1 MRVNRLVIESGDNT
15 LGVDFHER
23 LTVIAGV
30 GRLEREG
37 LINEL
42 IGSMSSARAGVH
54 LEFTDARQRHLAVFR
69 PATGRHR
76 VVDTDKAADVTA
88 EFTDRGGVVDI
99 LAQAGSDARGA
110 RKVMRLCA
118 DDLRTGEERDDAVQQ
133 LATVDQNRLWRAAER
148 MLASENHLQHEADA
162 VGSVPE
168 DVEIIEKIEERH
180 RAYEHAIEHHERVR
194 KAAFGLGGGSGILG
208 TVGTMMVGPIG
219 LLALL
224 VGLGAAV
231 GSIVFR
237 RRMEEALVAEEQ
249 ALEEAGASSYLGFH
263 LQRVNG
269 LLADDGH
276 RKRLM
281 DAAEGSR
288 EAQREWEAVAGS
300 VTVDFAFK
308 HKDAVDAAAQVRRNV
323 DSLDTMSSTTPS
335 ISRDQATDLA
345 QVLVQRLSE
354 ARGIGKSDPTL
365 PLVLD
370 EPFADVDPSVKP
382 LLLELLSTT
391 AGNPQVIFLTED
403 EDVASW
409 ARLEAL
415 TGDVSIIEP
424 TPEHEDRRANAEDR
438 RVSVGDR
445 RIDLDLNVS

>member
-42 IGSMSSARAGVH
+42 IGSMSSARSGVH
-54 LEFTDARQRHLAVFR
+54 LEFTDSRQRQLAVFR
-69 PATGRHR
+69 PTVGKHR
-76 VVDTDKAADVTA
+76 VIDTDKAVDLTT
-88 EFTDRGGVVDI
+88 EFTDATGSVDI
-99 LAQAGSDARGA
+99 LGKHGIDARGA
-110 RKVMRLCA
+110 RKVMRLSS
-118 DDLRTGEERDDAVQQ
+118 DQLRTGEERDDAVQQ
-133 LATVDQNRLWRAAER
+133 LASVDQNRLWKAADR
-148 MLASENHLQHEADA
+148 MLATENHLQLEADA

-180 RAYEHAIEHHERVR
+180 KAYEQAIEHHEKVR
-194 KAAFGLGGGSGILG
+194 KLAFGVGGASGIIGTIG
-208 TVGTMMVGPIG
+208 TVVIGPLAVLVLLIG
-219 LLALL
+219 LA
-224 VGLGAAV
+224 AAV
-231 GSIVFR
+231 ASIVFR
-237 RRMEEALVAEEQ
+237 RRMEQALQAEEQ
-249 ALEEAGASSYLGFH
+249 ALQEAGASSYLGFH

-269 LLADDGH
+269 LLSDDGS

-288 EAQREWEAVAGS
+288 SAQREWEAVAGDI
-300 VTVDFAFK
+300 TVEFAFK
-308 HKDAVDAAAQVRRNV
+308 HKDAIDAAAQVRRNV
-323 DSLDTMSSTTPS
+323 DSLDTMSQTTPA

-354 ARGIGKSDPTL
+354 ARGIGKLDPNL

-370 EPFADVDPSVKP
+370 EPFAEVDPSVKP

-391 AGNPQVIFLTED
+391 AGNPQVIFLTQD

-424 TPEHEDRRANAEDR
+424 TPEAETNR
-438 RVSVGDR
+438 SEAEVSVY
-445 RIDLDLNVS
+445 

>member
-42 IGSMSSARAGVH
+42 IGSMSSARSGVH
-54 LEFTDARQRHLAVFR
+54 LEFTDSRQRHLAVFR
-69 PATGRHR
+69 PSVGKHR
-76 VVDTDKAADVTA
+76 VIDTDNAADVTD
-88 EFTDRGGVVDI
+88 EFTSRVGIVDVLGRDGV
-99 LAQAGSDARGA
+99 DARTA
-110 RKVMRLCA
+110 RKVMRLSS
-118 DDLRTGEERDDAVQQ
+118 DQLRTGEERDDAVQQ
-133 LATVDQNRLWRAAER
+133 LATVDQTRLWKAAER
-148 MLASENHLQHEADA
+148 MMASENHLQHEADA

-180 RAYEHAIEHHERVR
+180 HAYEQAIEHHEHVR
-194 KAAFGLGGGSGILG
+194 KAAFGLGGASGI
-208 TVGTMMVGPIG
+208 VGTIATVMVGPIG
-219 LLALL
+219 LLALV
-224 VGLGAAV
+224 VGLGAAIA
-231 GSIVFR
+231 SIVFR
-237 RRMEEALVAEEQ
+237 RRMDEALVAEEQ
-249 ALEEAGASSYLGFH
+249 ALEEAGAASYLGFH

-269 LLADDGH
+269 LLADDGN

-288 EAQREWEAVAGS
+288 GAQKEWEAVAGGI
-300 VTVDFAFK
+300 TVDFAYK
-308 HKDAVDAAAQVRRNV
+308 HKDAIDAAAQVRRNV

-345 QVLVQRLSE
+345 QVLVQRLTE
-354 ARGIGKSDPTL
+354 ARGIGKSDPNL

-370 EPFADVDPSVKP
+370 EPFTEVDPSVKP

-391 AGNPQVIFLTED
+391 AGNPQVIFLTQD

-424 TPEHEDRRANAEDR
+424 TPESESSRVEEDIGVNAY
-438 RVSVGDR
+438 
-445 RIDLDLNVS
+445 